1 MAKAKKPA
9 QVGAPIVGGF
19 MAKATAGIMADFS
32 ADFMAIGAHADDIEI
47 NAGGTIAKLLS
58 QGRTGVLVDLTDAS
72 AGTRGTP
79 ELRLREAEA
88 AAQSLAK
95 TAARLAPKSPAK
107 MAARVPNLIRINLGL
122 PDGHLTDSVEAQAL
136 LIAAIRR
143 FRPRILITHGEQE
156 DHPDHGAA
164 CRLVQGA
171 AFKSGLQKLVI
182 AGAGTGAGV
191 LGALTRSTEP
201 AYRPQRLFH
210 WLGMEPPQ
218 PSFAVDITMT
228 WQAKLAAI
236 RCYASQFHV
245 PQAARSNAQGARK
258 HGAKTDLATPA
269 FLEAVEYRARY
280 FGARIKRRYAEA
292 FYCHELP
299 EIEDMTA
306 LGGSRFP

>member
-9 QVGAPIVGGF
+9 QVGAPIVGDF
-19 MAKATAGIMADFS
+19 M

-58 QGRTGVLVDLTDAS
+58 QGRSGVLVDLTDAS

-95 TAARLAPKSPAK
+95 TAARLMAKTSTQSVAPIRRTSR
-107 MAARVPNLIRINLGL
+107 AARAPNLIRINLGL
-122 PDGHLTDSVEAQAL
+122 PDGHLTDSVEAHSL

-156 DHPDHGAA
+156 AHPDHGAA

-182 AGAGTGAGV
+182 AGAAAGSGAPG
-191 LGALTRSTEP
+191 GSARSTDP

-245 PQAARSNAQGARK
+245 PQAAHSGGQGARK

-299 EIEDMTA
+299 EIEDMTT